1 MAKTKVYAPEG
12 HHFMVN
18 KEGGFYL
25 MKNPA
30 SGYKAHT
37 VGGEKSSLYILL
49 EVRDYHQ
56 ATPVSSTTSSRGTYN
71 NTTTRRA
78 RRTTTTARRSTS
90 SGGGR
95 SGGSSGGGY

>member
-49 EVRDYHQ
+49 EVRDHQ